1 MGKHDKYSK
10 EYMLQKQV
18 SEIAKSNRK
27 QKLYSDNNEFLSG
40 LLKTDKLKP
49 IITVVI
55 YFGSKKWDAPR
66 SLHEM
71 LDADEETLKLVDNY
85 HYHLIVPKEI
95 KDFSQFKTDLKYV
108 LQVLKNA
115 DNEAAI
121 KDMLM
126 NEESLKNIDLSAAKL
141 LEEVTG
147 IKLSSYINEE
157 GGVNMCKAWEDHAEN
172 AAKATLKFVATNMLK
187 AKKEDSEILSM
198 TGLTE
203 EELQVIK
210 EEICE
215 LV

>member
-157 GGVNMCKAWEDHAEN
+157 
-172 AAKATLKFVATNMLK
+172 
-187 AKKEDSEILSM
+187 
-198 TGLTE
+198 
-203 EELQVIK
+203 
-210 EEICE
+210 
-215 LV
+215 